1 MSQHRELVNPPE
13 LHPAPG
19 FSHIAIASGRR
30 VIHFAGQVALDRQF
44 GIVGGDDLGEQT
56 KAAMR
61 NVELAMAAAG
71 VGWDDIVR
79 RTIYTVHPTEFATI
93 TAAIDEVTGGAEHP
107 AQTIVGVTG
116 LAVAGLLIE
125 IECTAVVGQQWPT

>member
-1 MSQHRELVNPPE
+1 MSHHRKLSNPPD

-19 FSHIAIASGRR
+19 FSHLAIASGAT
-30 VIHFAGQVALDRQF
+30 VVHVAGQVALDQQF

-61 NVELAMAAAG
+61 NVEIALGAAG
-71 VGWDDIVR
+71 AGWDDIVR
-79 RTIYTVHPTEFATI
+79 RTIYTLHPTEYETI
-93 TAAIDEVTGGAEHP
+93 TAAIDEVTGGADHP

-116 LAVAGLLIE
+116 LAVPGLLIE
-125 IECTAVVGQQWPT
+125 IECTAVLGH

>member
-1 MSQHRELVNPPE
+1 VPRQDVNPDA

-19 FSHIAIASGRR
+19 FSHVSIAGGNRL
-30 VIHFAGQVALDRQF
+30 VYFAGQLALDREF

-61 NVELAMAAAG
+61 NLETAMHEVG
-71 VGWDDIVR
+71 VGWADIVR
-79 RTIYTVHPTEFATI
+79 RTIYTLQPTEYEVI
-93 TAAIDEVTGGAEHP
+93 TAAIDEVTGGAPHP

-116 LAVAGLLIE
+116 LAVPGCLIE
-125 IECTAVVGQQWPT
+125 VECTAAVG

>member
-1 MSQHRELVNPPE
+1 MPHHRELVNPPE

-19 FSHIAIASGRR
+19 FSHVSIATGST
-30 VIHFAGQVALDRQF
+30 VVHFAGQVALDPEF

-61 NVELAMAAAG
+61 NVEVALRAAG
-71 VGWDDIVR
+71 VGWDDVVR
-79 RTIYTVHPTEFATI
+79 RTIYTLQPTEYETI
-93 TAAIDEVTGGAEHP
+93 TQAIDAVTGGAEHP

-116 LAVAGLLIE
+116 LAVPGLLIE
-125 IECTAVVGQQWPT
+125 IECTAVRAID

>member
-1 MSQHRELVNPPE
+1 MSHHRELVNPPD

-19 FSHIAIASGRR
+19 FSHVAIATGST
-30 VIHFAGQVALDRQF
+30 VVHLAGQVALDQQF

-61 NVELAMAAAG
+61 NVEVALRAAD
-71 VGWDDIVR
+71 VGWDDVVR
-79 RTIYTVHPTEFATI
+79 RTIYTLHPTEYEAI

-125 IECTAVVGQQWPT
+125 IECTAVIGH